1 MRALP
6 HALFSLF
13 FPDECRVCLAPL
25 VQFSRVP
32 VCGEC
37 LDSLSPLDARSV
49 CSQCGLPFENQFPL
63 HGAGTCGLCR
73 RSATVFDWAR
83 GYGAY
88 EGPLRQMIH
97 LLKYEGM
104 RPLARPLGSRL
115 FGLLQQAGLVDL
127 IVPVPLDRSRLRDRG
142 FNQSELLAKELSR
155 ASGIAMDA
163 ALLRRSRRTETQ
175 TGLSHAQRRQNVQG
189 AFVLRRPQSLSGKRV
204 ALVDDV
210 ITTGA
215 TASAC
220 AAVLKRAGAER
231 VVVLAL
237 ARARRRIVDIPG
249 SGQPPTVAELFARG
263 TECRA

>member
-1 MRALP
+1 M
-6 HALFSLF
+6 
-13 FPDECRVCLAPL
+13 
-25 VQFSRVP
+25 
-32 VCGEC
+32 
-37 LDSLSPLDARSV
+37 
-49 CSQCGLPFENQFPL
+49 CSQCGLPFENVFPL

-104 RPLARPLGSRL
+104 RPLARPLGIRL
-115 FGLLQQAGLVDL
+115 FGLLQQAGPVDL
-127 IVPVPLDRSRLRDRG
+127 IVPVPLDRSRLRGRG
-142 FNQSELLAKELSR
+142 FNQSELLAKELSG

-204 ALVDDV
+204 ALIDDV

-231 VVVLAL
+231 VVVIAL

-249 SGQPPTVAELFARG
+249 SGQPPAVAELFARG
-263 TECRA
+263 AECRA